1 MNLKD
6 WEELKEY
13 LEDFS
18 LADRLAYLKELLKKI
33 KDFKEKGTVE
43 KIKKEVEKEITL
55 LEKEVSKDRSWQKTG
70 EVQLSRRVEMVSQE
84 DVGSGE
90 EGEGGENLEEIAS
103 NSPVV
108 PARSGREEDTKVGY
122 LKGGLYED
130 FEGGYKKINAL
141 ESEEEI
147 RKGGERGVVD
157 YEPRNKLDEKGW
169 ESGIPDSGRWDR
181 RTDSEKIIKENE
193 DYKRGKKHEI

>member
-1 MNLKD
+1 MDLKD